1 MEVKVERV
9 KPPPPLQLNTGSSD
23 PLGDESTLSD
33 LATDAS
39 SEPIV
44 IDPDSDSAG
53 NLNSSDVSSSTSS
66 SMATHSSSNPPP
78 PGAADSIEVEENPI
92 GSGDEQQMHRSED
105 DTVQNES
112 AQETNTAEGTES
124 SQQQSEPPSTTTT
137 DVDASMSMPA
147 FDDVISEKPTVTDHT
162 EPMTAQDMPDVGAAL
177 GALGD
182 ASAAPDLSTEGI
194 TPMETDIS
202 AADNGAAQ

>member
-1 MEVKVERV
+1 MYIPLQCVLV
-9 KPPPPLQLNTGSSD
+9 PPQLNTGSSD

-92 GSGDEQQMHRSED
+92 GSGDEQQMHRS
-105 DTVQNES
+105 
-112 AQETNTAEGTES
+112 
-124 SQQQSEPPSTTTT
+124 
-137 DVDASMSMPA
+137 VDQDLASL
-147 FDDVISEKPTVTDHT
+147 K
-162 EPMTAQDMPDVGAAL
+162 
-177 GALGD
+177 GD
-182 ASAAPDLSTEGI
+182 S
-194 TPMETDIS
+194 
-202 AADNGAAQ
+202 